1 MKVRVWNGESKAS
14 IDELGENVVVMEG
27 EEWVRK
33 DERENVWKSLFK
45 GEERERKTEEDAGN
59 RKMEDAKFK

>member
-1 MKVRVWNGESKAS
+1 M
-14 IDELGENVVVMEG
+14 
-27 EEWVRK
+27 RK